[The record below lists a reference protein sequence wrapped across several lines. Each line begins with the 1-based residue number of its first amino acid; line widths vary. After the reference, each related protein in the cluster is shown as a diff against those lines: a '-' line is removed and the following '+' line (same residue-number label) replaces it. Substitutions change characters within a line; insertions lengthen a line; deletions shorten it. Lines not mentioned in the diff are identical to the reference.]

1 MARDDQPVQIEP
13 ELVVAGWRGVTGMSK
28 TDGSKLR
35 HRASNNLRVPS
46 AVDSPVIMADIR
58 GLKLEACSGT

>member
-1 MARDDQPVQIEP
+1 VLEP
-13 ELVVAGWRGVTGMSK
+13 ELVAEQRGVMEMSK
-28 TDGSKLR
+28 TDGSRLR
-35 HRASNNLRVPS
+35 HKASNNLRVPS